1 MNLAMENRFGS
12 VGRKDEGR
20 RCRLSVSLSLS
31 LSLYV
36 EQNRSMVTVNR
47 SSAVE
52 MLRVLLSRAADL
64 CKEMQSAAAADLLC
78 WGAEELQLIL
88 AKKKKK
94 NSVNRRRLQDTVSK
108 YRQRQKILVSQSQ

>member
-1 MNLAMENRFGS
+1 MVQLGGKMKAAAVVPF
-12 VGRKDEGR
+12 
-20 RCRLSVSLSLS
+20 LLSLS

-64 CKEMQSAAAADLLC
+64 CKEMQSATAADLLC
-78 WGAEELQLIL
+78 W
-88 AKKKKK
+88 
-94 NSVNRRRLQDTVSK
+94 
-108 YRQRQKILVSQSQ
+108 

>member
-1 MNLAMENRFGS
+1 MKAAAVVSLFR
-12 VGRKDEGR
+12 
-20 RCRLSVSLSLS
+20 SLSLS

-64 CKEMQSAAAADLLC
+64 CKEMQSAAAAADLLC

-88 AKKKKK
+88 ATKKK
-94 NSVNRRRLQDTVSK
+94 NKNKKLSESPTSAGYSKQIKAKAENSRLTKSVVRSCLG
-108 YRQRQKILVSQSQ
+108 